1 MTRQTKEETTIE
13 NEQPQPAIIIDDDV
27 WEQLI
32 DLTDGAAALCYQ
44 CGTCTAACPWGQF
57 TNLDF
62 SVRTFLRQAQ
72 IGVFQASEDLWLCT
86 TCAQC
91 QPLCPRGVNIVDVF
105 RAIRTLAWQNRTV
118 AEGLPSI
125 LWSLYWN
132 DNPWSQPPSQRS
144 AWAGDIAIPQFNA
157 QKHEI
162 LLYVG
167 CTSSYDSRA
176 QQIALALVQIL
187 RAAGI
192 RFGYLG
198 NLEPCCGE
206 AVLNLG
212 NRPYFEEIRAKTAAV
227 FTQHGVTDLVVIS
240 PHCYDVFK
248 NHYNTISKSIQ
259 VQHYTQYLT
268 RLLEEGRLRFSRS
281 INKQVTYQDPC
292 YLGRHNAEYAAARTI
307 IDHLPGVEFREM
319 GRNREDGLCCGG
331 GGGRMWL
338 ETPAGERFADHR
350 VKEALETKAQILA
363 TACPFC
369 AVCLEDSAK
378 NLGQTEL
385 EIMDIAELA
394 RLGIE

>member
-1 MTRQTKEETTIE
+1 MTNIE
-13 NEQPQPAIIIDDDV
+13 NEQPQPAIVIDDDI

-32 DLTDGAAALCYQ
+32 DLTNGATALCYQ

-57 TNLDF
+57 TNLNF
-62 SVRTFLRQAQ
+62 SVRTFLREAQ

-105 RAIRTLAWQNRTV
+105 RAIRTLAWQNRKV
-118 AEGLPSI
+118 AQGLPSV
-125 LWSLYWN
+125 LWSIYWN
-132 DNPWSQPPSQRS
+132 ENPWSQPPSQRS
-144 AWAGDIAIPQFNA
+144 AWAGDITLPEYNA
-157 QKHEI
+157 QEHEI

-176 QQIALALVQIL
+176 QQIARALVEIL

-192 RFGYLG
+192 HFGYLG
-198 NLEPCCGE
+198 GLEPCCGE
-206 AVLNLG
+206 AALSLG
-212 NRPYFEEIRAKTAAV
+212 NRPYFEEISTKTAAI
-227 FTQHGVTDLVVIS
+227 FTQHSVSDIVVIS

-248 NHYNTISKSIQ
+248 NHYNSILKTIQ
-259 VQHYTQYLT
+259 VHHYTQYLSQ
-268 RLLEEGRLRFSRS
+268 LLEDGRLSFTQS
-281 INKQVTYQDPC
+281 INKHVTYQDPC
-292 YLGRHNAEYAAARTI
+292 YLGRHNAEYASARTV

-319 GRNREDGLCCGG
+319 SRIREDGLCCGG

-338 ETPAGERFADHR
+338 ETAAGERFADHR
-350 VKEALETKAQILA
+350 VRQALETKAQILA

-378 NLGQTEL
+378 NLGQTGL

-394 RLGIE
+394 LLGIE